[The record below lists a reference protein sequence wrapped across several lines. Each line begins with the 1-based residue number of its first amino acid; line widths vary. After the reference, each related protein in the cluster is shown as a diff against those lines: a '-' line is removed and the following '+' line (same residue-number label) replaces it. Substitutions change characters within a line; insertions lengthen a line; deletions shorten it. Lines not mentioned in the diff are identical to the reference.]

1 MALESRTADHARFA
15 CWSRRKASGW
25 RFTGSHAAYP
35 LHGGWKKGRRTWTR
49 TRSVDCGPCSRPP
62 VPPEQAPTGSG
73 SSRCGFSVGLW
84 SLVCDR
90 QAPPLHRKTRASD
103 GSRVF
108 AALAWSIPFHL
119 SNVNHSNSRRTSFL
133 KFGSDVVFTPGGTSA
148 LTVLHTIL
156 PRGGRSRHSFYSHPQ
171 SVIHFVS
178 FRSCSSSSSSSNRT
192 PARCSQQT
200 RRNSLALIISDLPYL
215 PQLRH
220 CAYYCCDQHPDHE
233 RPRFPSTDLSH
244 HSRLVK

>member
-1 MALESRTADHARFA
+1 
-15 CWSRRKASGW
+15 
-25 RFTGSHAAYP
+25 
-35 LHGGWKKGRRTWTR
+35 
-49 TRSVDCGPCSRPP
+49 
-62 VPPEQAPTGSG
+62 
-73 SSRCGFSVGLW
+73 VGLW

-156 PRGGRSRHSFYSHPQ
+156 PRGADLDIRFIPILSRSFTSFLSAHAAAAAAAATGHPHAVA
-171 SVIHFVS
+171 SKLVATVS
-178 FRSCSSSSSSSNRT
+178 
-192 PARCSQQT
+192 
-200 RRNSLALIISDLPYL
+200 
-215 PQLRH
+215 
-220 CAYYCCDQHPDHE
+220 
-233 RPRFPSTDLSH
+233 LS
-244 HSRLVK
+244 

>member
-62 VPPEQAPTGSG
+62 PVPPEQAPTGSG
-73 SSRCGFSVGLW
+73 SNRLW
-84 SLVCDR
+84 IL
-90 QAPPLHRKTRASD
+90 
-103 GSRVF
+103 
-108 AALAWSIPFHL
+108 
-119 SNVNHSNSRRTSFL
+119 
-133 KFGSDVVFTPGGTSA
+133 GGTLVACLRPSGPSPPPKDA
-148 LTVLHTIL
+148 RFGRLACLCRPGLIHSVPPVQCQPLEFPAYELSEVWLRCCLYPGRHICADGPAHDL
-156 PRGGRSRHSFYSHPQ
+156 ASRGRSRHSFYSHPQ

-200 RRNSLALIISDLPYL
+200 CRKSPVSLS
-215 PQLRH
+215 
-220 CAYYCCDQHPDHE
+220 
-233 RPRFPSTDLSH
+233 
-244 HSRLVK
+244 